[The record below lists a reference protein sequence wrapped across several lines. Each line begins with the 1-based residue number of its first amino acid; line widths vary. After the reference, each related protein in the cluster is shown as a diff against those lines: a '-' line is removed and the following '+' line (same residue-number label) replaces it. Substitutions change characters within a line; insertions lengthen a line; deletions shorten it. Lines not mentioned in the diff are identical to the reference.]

1 MLRADPITS
10 AGSGGAAMTRL
21 AVVTGAGTGI
31 GQATAL
37 AFAAA
42 GFDVVANGRRVEKLE
57 ETRARA
63 KGLSGQILA
72 VAADVGTLAGAGA
85 VLQYACNAGDFEVLV
100 NNAGVGWSYGVE
112 RPGSMA
118 VLGDTPPELWHE
130 VLRINLD
137 SVYFLCHG
145 ALPLFEARGGGSIVN
160 VSSGGGLRGMADA
173 HTYATA
179 KAGIVNLTRSLA
191 RAYGPKNIRANVV
204 APGFVDTEMVTP
216 VLKSDLNPFADP
228 VARYQVS
235 PLGRP
240 GRPEEIAS
248 AIYYL
253 AVDGTYCNGAV
264 LSVDGGS
271 LA

>member
-1 MLRADPITS
+1 VEKV
-10 AGSGGAAMTRL
+10 

-31 GQATAL
+31 GQSTAL
-37 AFAAA
+37 RFAAA
-42 GFDVVANGRRVEKLE
+42 GYTVVANGRRSEKLAD
-57 ETRARA
+57 TVARA
-63 KGLSGQILA
+63 DGLPGSVVPL
-72 VAADVGTLAGAGA
+72 AADVGTLEGATA
-85 VLQYACNAGDFEVLV
+85 VLRRAGELGDFAVLV

-112 RPGSMA
+112 RPGSMS
-118 VLGDTPPELWHE
+118 VLGETPPDLWHE

-145 ALPLFEARGGGSIVN
+145 ALRHFEARGGGSIVN

-204 APGFVDTEMVTP
+204 APGFVDTEMVAP
-216 VLKSDLNPFADP
+216 VLKSSFNPFDDP
-228 VARYQVS
+228 VQRYLVS

-248 AIYYL
+248 AIFYL
-253 AVDGTYCNGAV
+253 AVEGTYCNGAV

-271 LA
+271 VA

>member
-1 MLRADPITS
+1 MP
-10 AGSGGAAMTRL
+10 GVV
-21 AVVTGAGTGI
+21 VVTGAGSGI
-31 GQATAL
+31 GRATAL
-37 AFAAA
+37 WFAAA
-42 GFDVVANGRRVEKLE
+42 GYTVVANGRREARLR
-57 ETRARA
+57 ETEAAAAALRGRV
-63 KGLSGQILA
+63 IP
-72 VAADVGTLAGAGA
+72 VAADAGTLEGARA
-85 VLQYACNAGDFEVLV
+85 VLDRARSAGDFEVLV

-216 VLKSDLNPFADP
+216 VLKSEFNPFDDP
-228 VARYQVS
+228 AQRYQVS

-248 AIYYL
+248 AIFYL
-253 AVDGTYCNGAV
+253 AVEGTYCNGAV

>member
-1 MLRADPITS
+1 M
-10 AGSGGAAMTRL
+10 AALTGQVV
-21 AVVTGAGTGI
+21 VVTGAGTGI

-37 AFAAA
+37 RFASA
-42 GFDVVANGRRVEKLE
+42 GATVIANGRRAAKLD
-57 ETRARA
+57 ETVAQA
-63 KGLSGQILA
+63 KGLAGRIIG
-72 VAADVGTLAGAGA
+72 VAADAGTLEGAKA
-85 VLQYACNAGDFEVLV
+85 VLERARSAGDFSILV
-100 NNAGVGWSYGVE
+100 NNAGVGWAYGVE

-118 VLGDTPPELWHE
+118 ALADTSPELWHD

-137 SVYFLCHG
+137 SVYFFCHG
-145 ALPLFEARGGGSIVN
+145 ALASFLARGGGSIVN
-160 VSSGGGLRGMADA
+160 VSSAGGLRGMADA

-191 RAYGPKNIRANVV
+191 NTYGPKNIRSNVV
-204 APGFVDTEMVTP
+204 APGFVDTEMVSP
-216 VLKSDLNPFADP
+216 VLKSNANPFAND
-228 VARYQVS
+228 ALKYQVS

-253 AVDGTYCNGAV
+253 AVEGTYCNGAV
-264 LSVDGGS
+264 LVVDGGS

>member
-1 MLRADPITS
+1 VARVV
-10 AGSGGAAMTRL
+10 
-21 AVVTGAGTGI
+21 VVTGAGSGI
-31 GQATAL
+31 GRATAL
-37 AFAAA
+37 RFAAA
-42 GFDVVANGRRVEKLE
+42 GFTVIANGRREAALAATAGE
-57 ETRARA
+57 A
-63 KGLSGQILA
+63 KGLPGA
-72 VAADVGTLAGAGA
+72 VIPAPADVGTFAGAA
-85 VLQYACNAGDFEVLV
+85 TVLERAQSAGDFEILI
-100 NNAGVGWSYGVE
+100 NNAGVGWSYGIE

-118 VLGDTPPELWHE
+118 VLGDTPPDLWHE

-137 SVYFLCHG
+137 SVYFLCHDS
-145 ALPLFEARGGGSIVN
+145 LKHFEARGGGSIVN

-191 RAYGPKNIRANVV
+191 RAYGPKGIRANVV
-204 APGFVDTEMVTP
+204 APGFVDTEMVAP
-216 VLKSDLNPFADP
+216 VLKSNANPFTDP

-240 GRPEEIAS
+240 GRPEEVAS

-253 AVDGTYCNGAV
+253 AVEGTYCNGAV
-264 LSVDGGS
+264 LTVDGGS